1 MPNRSRES
9 ITSQILELC
18 LSPVKKTAIMYGAS
32 LSYAQLQMYLR
43 LLQESELIGKID
55 EDGKDFWLITSKGR
69 EYLQAYEAVKK
80 ILA

>member
-18 LSPVKKTAIMYGAS
+18 FSPVKKTAIMYGAA

-43 LLQESELIGKID
+43 LLQESGLIGKIN

-80 ILA
+80 ILT

>member
-18 LSPVKKTAIMYGAS
+18 LSPVKKTAIMYGAT

-43 LLQESELIGKID
+43 LLQESGLVGKIN

-80 ILA
+80 ILT